1 MSAYLPFGGSKGD
14 VEQAFP
20 EYDNYEAALRWGFVR
35 KVYGILGLQLT
46 LTAVVATVIMTV
58 QGARD
63 FLLATPGVWIGLL
76 ILTLLTMIPL
86 YIYRQSHPTNL
97 LWLGLWTCCEAA
109 SVGAVC
115 TLYQPAVVIEA
126 VALTA
131 AIVIGLTLYTF
142 YATSKGVDFSFMG
155 PMLFGCLMAVFVWG
169 ILQIFFPPGPV
180 GRTIYSLVVAVLFCG
195 YIVFDTHMLMERH
208 SLDEYVWASVS
219 LYLDIINLFLQILR
233 LLGDRRE

>member
-63 FLLATPGVWIGLL
+63 FLLATPG
-76 ILTLLTMIPL
+76 
-86 YIYRQSHPTNL
+86 
-97 LWLGLWTCCEAA
+97 TCCEAA